1 MCGSGSLNES
11 QLDPVEALNDSL
23 GSVQNLTRGL
33 AAEQNERG
41 MAQRRS
47 SVKRREVGFTRD
59 EYLAEHY
66 KLVEGQYSSSRRFD
80 TWVLSLAGGS
90 FALSLSFVQNIK
102 ANPPV
107 DAWALAVG
115 WIALVATVLSTLVSF
130 RTSFAAHEVETGN
143 LKAEYTGQPPRANPW
158 TAATR
163 ILNWIST
170 AAFTMGLG
178 GLAWFGIAN
187 L

>member
-1 MCGSGSLNES
+1 MT
-11 QLDPVEALNDSL
+11 P
-23 GSVQNLTRGL
+23 
-33 AAEQNERG
+33 
-41 MAQRRS
+41 RRS
-47 SVKRREVGFTRD
+47 SVNKARGGSFTRD
-59 EYLAEHY
+59 EYLAEHN

-90 FALSLSFVQNIK
+90 FTLSLSFVQNIK

-107 DAWALAVG
+107 DTWALAVG

-130 RTSFAAHEVETGN
+130 RTSYAAHEVETVN
-143 LKAEYTGQPPRANPW
+143 LQAEYAGQPLRVNRWAI
-158 TAATR
+158 ATR
-163 ILNWIST
+163 ILNWVST
-170 AAFTMGLG
+170 AAFTLGLG